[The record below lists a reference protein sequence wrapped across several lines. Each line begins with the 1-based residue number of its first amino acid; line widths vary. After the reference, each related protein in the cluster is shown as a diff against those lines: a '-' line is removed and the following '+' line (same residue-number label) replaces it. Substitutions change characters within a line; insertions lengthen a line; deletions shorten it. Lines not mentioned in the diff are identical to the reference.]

1 LRRIED
7 QQEERVASVALRNFI
22 ALVAAGTG
30 LILATPAAAQFY
42 SEGYEFLE
50 AVKDREG
57 TEATEMLNTP
67 GSTVINSRDITS
79 GETGLH
85 IVVARRDIV
94 WTRWLLQ
101 EGANPNIA
109 DNRGRTPLI
118 AATEIGFIE
127 GVEALL
133 RRGAQVDVASSTGET
148 PLISAVLTRNV
159 ELMEVLL
166 AGGADP
172 DRTDNTGRSARDYAQ
187 ERGVPARILSAI
199 EASEAD
205 DSANTARSYGPVF

>member
-1 LRRIED
+1 M
-7 QQEERVASVALRNFI
+7 ASVALRNII
-22 ALVAAGTG
+22 ALVAAGAG
-30 LILATPAAAQFY
+30 LALATPAAAQFY

-67 GSTVINSRDITS
+67 GSTVINSRDIS
-79 GETGLH
+79 NGETGLH
-85 IVVARRDIV
+85 IVVSRRDIV

-118 AATEIGFIE
+118 AATEIGFLE

-133 RRGAQVDVASSTGET
+133 RRGAQVDVANATGTT
-148 PLISAVLTRNV
+148 PLMSAVLTRNV
-159 ELMEVLL
+159 ELMEILL
-166 AGGADP
+166 EGGADP

-187 ERGVPARILSAI
+187 ERGVPPRILAAI
-199 EASEAD
+199 EASERD
-205 DSANTARSYGPVF
+205 ESEGGGRSYGPVF

>member
-1 LRRIED
+1 MPQGLFAQNSD
-7 QQEERVASVALRNFI
+7 QQEEWVASVALRNFI
-22 ALVAAGTG
+22 ALVGAASG
-30 LILATPAAAQFY
+30 LALATPAAAQFY

-67 GSTVINSRDITS
+67 GSTVINARDITS

-109 DNRGRTPLI
+109 DSRGRTPLI
-118 AATEIGFIE
+118 AATG
-127 GVEALL
+127 ALA
-133 RRGAQVDVASSTGET
+133 RT
-148 PLISAVLTRNV
+148 
-159 ELMEVLL
+159 L
-166 AGGADP
+166 AM
-172 DRTDNTGRSARDYAQ
+172 
-187 ERGVPARILSAI
+187 
-199 EASEAD
+199 
-205 DSANTARSYGPVF
+205 

>member
-1 LRRIED
+1 M
-7 QQEERVASVALRNFI
+7 ASVALRNII
-22 ALVAAGTG
+22 APIIAAAM
-30 LILATPAAAQFY
+30 LALATPAAAQFQ
-42 SEGYEFLE
+42 SEGYQFLE

-57 TEATEMLNTP
+57 TAATDMLNTP
-67 GSTVINSRDITS
+67 GSTVINARDITS

-85 IVVARRDIV
+85 IVVGRRDIV

-118 AATEIGFIE
+118 AAAEIGFLE
-127 GVEALL
+127 GVQALL
-133 RRGAQVDVASSTGET
+133 RRGAQVDIASSTGET

-159 ELMEVLL
+159 ELMEILL
-166 AGGADP
+166 EGGADP

-187 ERGVPARILSAI
+187 ERGVPARILATI
-199 EASEAD
+199 EASERDEAG
-205 DSANTARSYGPVF
+205 NGTRSYGPVF